1 MADQTPRLFLI
12 DGSSYIFRAFFAVP
26 SLNHST
32 GLPTNA
38 IFGFTNILL
47 KFLKQHRPEYITV
60 ALDAGRETFRNEL
73 FPGYKGNRPEA
84 PADLIPQFP
93 YFRRVLDALNIP
105 LLELPG
111 YEADDIIA
119 TLCRTLA
126 NQGCELV
133 VVSSDKD
140 LMQLVTKD
148 IKLLDSAKDQWIGAA
163 EVKIK
168 FGVEPHRVVE
178 VMGLMGDAVDAIPGV
193 KGIGEKTASAL
204 IQEFGALE
212 NLFNR
217 LDEVDAM
224 QLRGASRVRKILA
237 AGKDAAFLSRN
248 LATVRR
254 DLPLDIRLEQLKF
267 TGYDQEKARAL
278 FTELEFTNLVKLL
291 ENGRI

>member
-73 FPGYKGNRPEA
+73 FPGYKGNRPEP
-84 PADLIPQFP
+84 PADLIRQFP

-126 NQGCELV
+126 DQGCELV

-140 LMQLVTKD
+140 LMQLVTED

-168 FGVEPHRVVE
+168 FGVEPYRVVE

-278 FTELEFTNLVKLL
+278 FTELEFTNLAKLL

>member
-73 FPGYKGNRPEA
+73 FPGYKGNRPEP
-84 PADLIPQFP
+84 PADLIRQFP

-126 NQGCELV
+126 DQGCELV

-140 LMQLVTKD
+140 LMQLVTED

-278 FTELEFTNLVKLL
+278 FTELEFTNLAKLL

>member
-140 LMQLVTKD
+140 LMQLVTED

-224 QLRGASRVRKILA
+224 HLRGASRVRKILA

>member
-126 NQGCELV
+126 DQGCELV

-224 QLRGASRVRKILA
+224 HLRGASRVRKILA

>member
-12 DGSSYIFRAFFAVP
+12 DGSSYIFRTFFAVP

-140 LMQLVTKD
+140 LMQLVTED

-224 QLRGASRVRKILA
+224 HLRGASRVRKILA

>member
-140 LMQLVTKD
+140 LMQLVTED

-224 QLRGASRVRKILA
+224 HLRGASRVRKILA

-254 DLPLDIRLEQLKF
+254 DLPLDIRLEQLKS